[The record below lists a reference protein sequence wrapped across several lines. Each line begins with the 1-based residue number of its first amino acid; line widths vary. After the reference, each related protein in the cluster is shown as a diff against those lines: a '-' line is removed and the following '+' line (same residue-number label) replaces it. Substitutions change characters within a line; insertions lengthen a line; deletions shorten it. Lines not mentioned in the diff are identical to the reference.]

1 LRLLVT
7 GLGGTVGPELA
18 RVARAAGAEVL
29 GWDRERVP
37 PEDTAAVAAELARL
51 APTAIAH
58 LGFGPESWAAQL
70 AAQGAAR
77 GIPML
82 MTSTAMVF
90 HHAPDGPHGA
100 GDARTAQDDYG
111 RYKIRCEDAVRA
123 ASDAAGI
130 VRLGWQI
137 RARASTGTGANHM
150 LAALDA
156 ELERNGR
163 IDASTAWRPAC
174 SFLDDTAHALWA
186 WLDDEHR
193 QPGRRP
199 RLWQIDANA
208 DGGHDFAQI
217 ARALGAAAG
226 RRPWPVREHRDHRH
240 DQRLVGGTA
249 WVPPLRARLH
259 GLR

>member
-1 LRLLVT
+1 MRLLVT

-18 RVARAAGAEVL
+18 RVARAAGADVL
-29 GWDRERVP
+29 RWDRSRVP
-37 PEDTAAVAAELARL
+37 PDNAAAVAAELDRL
-51 APTAIAH
+51 APAAIAH
-58 LGFGPESWAAQL
+58 LGFGPEAWAAQL
-70 AAQGAAR
+70 AALAAAR
-77 GIPML
+77 GLPML

-90 HHAPDGPHGA
+90 HHEPDGPHAA
-100 GDARTAQDDYG
+100 GDARTAQDNYG

-123 ASDAAGI
+123 ASATAGI

-137 RARASTGTGANHM
+137 RLPAPAGGTNHM

-156 ELERNGR
+156 ELGRNGH
-163 IDASTAWRPAC
+163 IGASTAWRPAC
-174 SFLDDTAHALWA
+174 SCLDDTAQALWA
-186 WLDDEHR
+186 WLDEEHR

-208 DGGHDFAQI
+208 DDGHDFAQI

-226 RRPWPVREHRDHRH
+226 RRHWPVHEHRDYRH

-249 WVPPLRARLH
+249 GVAPLRTRLP